1 MNWDAISAVAET
13 LGAIA
18 VLVTLLY
25 LAVQMRVANKQ
36 REIEALRYNWDGL
49 NQICEFLGGSTER
62 ASIVKRGR
70 ESLEN
75 LTEEER
81 LVFEFMHLRVLNT
94 IELWYMQL
102 KETSPTG
109 EYYEQQLENIEGVI
123 VYLFNYPGAL
133 EIWGMIK
140 HTFVPVQKLID
151 DTLASAE
158 TG

>member
-13 LGAIA
+13 MGTIA

-25 LAVQMRVANKQ
+25 LAAQMRVANKQ

-49 NQICEFLGGSTER
+49 NRICDILGESTEK

-81 LVFEFMHLRVLNT
+81 LIFEFMHIRILNT
-94 IELWYMQL
+94 IELWYVQL
-102 KETSPTG
+102 EETSPSG

-123 VYLFNYPGAL
+123 VFMLNYPGAQ
-133 EIWGMIK
+133 EIWGMMK